1 MSEKLQDIM
10 LIEKMLE
17 RRTSNDNN
25 SIQGLGNTNYQ
36 MPFVLLLLFVLYIIW
51 QQQQDL
57 RKELYLKNP
66 NYFDT
71 QNLSKHSEGFQIP
84 FEVQKTSN
92 RINFQPKQY
101 YQDLFFKNTKNNKQ
115 INNLNYSKLNQS
127 NMRFLY

>member
-25 SIQGLGNTNYQ
+25 SIQGLGDN

-57 RKELYLKNP
+57 RKELYLKNTVY
-66 NYFDT
+66 NNV
-71 QNLSKHSEGFQIP
+71 QHSEGFQIP
-84 FEVQKTSN
+84 SEVQKTSN
-92 RINFQPKQY
+92 RINFQPKRH
-101 YQDLFFKNTKNNKQ
+101 YQDLFFKNTKNN
-115 INNLNYSKLNQS
+115 
-127 NMRFLY
+127 MRFLY

>member
-25 SIQGLGNTNYQ
+25 SIQGLGNINYQ

-66 NYFDT
+66 NYTSLTRQTGGT
-71 QNLSKHSEGFQIP
+71 QNLSNYSEGFQIP
-84 FEVQKTSN
+84 IEVRQTSN
-92 RINFQPKQY
+92 RVDFQPKEY
-101 YQDLFFKNTKNNKQ
+101 YQNMMFKKN
-115 INNLNYSKLNQS
+115 LSRS